1 MQNYLEFLKF
11 SGLNYSQYQFDG
23 VKWLVEKETSEV
35 SGGLARGCGGILADE
50 MGLGKTITMI
60 GTFVSNLLPK
70 TLIVVPL
77 ILIEQWKQQIL
88 KTTGHRVIV
97 YHGSTKPDMSCL
109 LTSGLDPTLT
119 PASRKTYIVV
129 TTYHTLVSS
138 TILHQIQW
146 NRIVFDEAHHMRNK
160 NTQCFRVACGLKRDI
175 CWLLTGTPIQN
186 SEKDLENLCEVA
198 RIPFDRV
205 QDYMLKRT
213 KKEVGISM
221 PELTDNVEMISWE
234 PDSSEHNLGMHFH
247 RLLEAKGI
255 GCKLPIMLRAKQ
267 VCIMPEMVNTVEM
280 ISEVDAL
287 TTLSEAVDAVK
298 GDAVAQKKIVIVES
312 SNSKIE
318 RAIEIIV
325 ERKLNGNQK
334 IVFCHFHAEIDI
346 IMIRLIDT
354 GMTVGVLDG
363 RSKCSVAD
371 VEENDV
377 LIIQIQ
383 TGCEGLNLQR
393 FNEIY
398 FIGPHWNPAVE
409 DQAVARCHRIG
420 QLKPVVVYRFIMEN
434 LVENSMK
441 SMDTYI
447 RDVQE
452 RKRNIVRD
460 MFDI

>member
-1 MQNYLEFLKF
+1 
-11 SGLNYSQYQFDG
+11 
-23 VKWLVEKETSEV
+23 
-35 SGGLARGCGGILADE
+35 
-50 MGLGKTITMI
+50 
-60 GTFVSNLLPK
+60 
-70 TLIVVPL
+70 
-77 ILIEQWKQQIL
+77 
-88 KTTGHRVIV
+88 
-97 YHGSTKPDMSCL
+97 
-109 LTSGLDPTLT
+109 
-119 PASRKTYIVV
+119 
-129 TTYHTLVSS
+129 
-138 TILHQIQW
+138 
-146 NRIVFDEAHHMRNK
+146 
-160 NTQCFRVACGLKRDI
+160 
-175 CWLLTGTPIQN
+175 
-186 SEKDLENLCEVA
+186 
-198 RIPFDRV
+198 
-205 QDYMLKRT
+205 
-213 KKEVGISM
+213 M
-221 PELTDNVEMISWE
+221 PELTENVEMISWT

-255 GCKLPIMLRAKQ
+255 GCKLPIFLRAKQ

-287 TTLSEAVDAVK
+287 TTLAEAVDTVK
-298 GDAVAQKKIVIVES
+298 GDAVAQEKVVIVES

-346 IMIRLIDT
+346 IMIRLIDA

-363 RSKCSVAD
+363 RRKCSVSD

>member
-1 MQNYLEFLKF
+1 M
-11 SGLNYSQYQFDG
+11 
-23 VKWLVEKETSEV
+23 
-35 SGGLARGCGGILADE
+35 
-50 MGLGKTITMI
+50 
-60 GTFVSNLLPK
+60 
-70 TLIVVPL
+70 
-77 ILIEQWKQQIL
+77 
-88 KTTGHRVIV
+88 
-97 YHGSTKPDMSCL
+97 
-109 LTSGLDPTLT
+109 
-119 PASRKTYIVV
+119 
-129 TTYHTLVSS
+129 
-138 TILHQIQW
+138 
-146 NRIVFDEAHHMRNK
+146 
-160 NTQCFRVACGLKRDI
+160 
-175 CWLLTGTPIQN
+175 
-186 SEKDLENLCEVA
+186 
-198 RIPFDRV
+198 
-205 QDYMLKRT
+205 
-213 KKEVGISM
+213 
-221 PELTDNVEMISWE
+221 
-234 PDSSEHNLGMHFH
+234 
-247 RLLEAKGI
+247 
-255 GCKLPIMLRAKQ
+255 
-267 VCIMPEMVNTVEM
+267 
-280 ISEVDAL
+280 
-287 TTLSEAVDAVK
+287 
-298 GDAVAQKKIVIVES
+298 
-312 SNSKIE
+312 
-318 RAIEIIV
+318 

-334 IVFCHFHAEIDI
+334 IVFCHFHEEIDI

>member
-1 MQNYLEFLKF
+1 
-11 SGLNYSQYQFDG
+11 
-23 VKWLVEKETSEV
+23 
-35 SGGLARGCGGILADE
+35 
-50 MGLGKTITMI
+50 
-60 GTFVSNLLPK
+60 
-70 TLIVVPL
+70 
-77 ILIEQWKQQIL
+77 
-88 KTTGHRVIV
+88 
-97 YHGSTKPDMSCL
+97 
-109 LTSGLDPTLT
+109 
-119 PASRKTYIVV
+119 
-129 TTYHTLVSS
+129 
-138 TILHQIQW
+138 
-146 NRIVFDEAHHMRNK
+146 
-160 NTQCFRVACGLKRDI
+160 
-175 CWLLTGTPIQN
+175 
-186 SEKDLENLCEVA
+186 
-198 RIPFDRV
+198 
-205 QDYMLKRT
+205 
-213 KKEVGISM
+213 
-221 PELTDNVEMISWE
+221 
-234 PDSSEHNLGMHFH
+234 
-247 RLLEAKGI
+247 
-255 GCKLPIMLRAKQ
+255 MLRAKQ
-267 VCIMPEMVNTVEM
+267 VCILPEMVNTAEM

-287 TTLSEAVDAVK
+287 SRLKMTLAEAVLDEVK
-298 GDAVAQKKIVIVES
+298 ASREEIVIVES

-318 RAIEIIV
+318 RAIEIMV

-346 IMIRLIDT
+346 IMIRLIDA

-363 RSKCSVAD
+363 RLKRSVSD

-434 LVENSMK
+434 LVENTK
-441 SMDTYI
+441 SMDMYI